1 MMTLLESIQSPADL
15 KKLSLEELPK
25 LSKEIRELLVQ
36 VVAKNGGHLS
46 SNLGA
51 VDLTLALHRVFDA
64 PVDKIIWDIGHQS
77 YTHKIITGRR
87 ERIFSIRKKGGLL
100 GFPDRAESEYDVL
113 NTGHAST
120 SLGFASGL
128 AIARDRLKEKYHIVA
143 VIGDGALT
151 GGVAL
156 EALNHIGQVKQRLII
171 VLNDNKMSISPNVGG
186 ISRHLNYLVSGRP
199 YIRMKEVIQNVLKSI
214 PGVGMPMYEL
224 AKKVEVLMRTIMV
237 PGSLFDELGIKYIG
251 PVNGHDFREML
262 KEFEAAKK
270 YDFPVLLHVVTRKGE
285 GYEPASDDP
294 SSFHSSAPFNI
305 ENGKFLGREKGPS
318 YSQVFGRTVR
328 RLVEAD
334 RRVVA
339 LTAAMPEGTGLDA
352 VQKDFPENFFDV
364 GIAEQYMFDFAGGLA
379 LGGFKPVLGVY
390 STFLQRAI
398 DQIIH
403 DISLMRLPLVV
414 GLDRAG
420 LVGGDGP
427 THQGIY
433 DIALLQPVPD
443 IVLMA
448 PKDENELQHMVYT
461 ASRSGQPVFIRYPK
475 EPGRGVAL
483 DKDLIEIPAGK
494 GEVLRRG
501 GDALILAVGTLAFRA
516 MEAAEQLARL
526 DGIEATVVNVRYLKP
541 LDRELIFSLA
551 MGISKVVTV
560 EDGTA
565 QGGFASA
572 IQKEFLASGVS
583 GHKFLTLAVGEGAM
597 PLASREELLAYFGL
611 DGAGIYRQVRAFV
624 KGENPSRQETLAA
637 HKNGLD
643 S

>member
-1 MMTLLESIQSPADL
+1 MPLLETIHSPADL
-15 KKLSLEELPK
+15 RRLSLDELAS
-25 LSKEIRELLVQ
+25 LSEEIRELLVR
-36 VVAKNGGHLS
+36 VVARNGGHLS

-64 PVDKIIWDIGHQS
+64 PRDKIIWDIGHQS
-77 YTHKIITGRR
+77 YTHKIVTGRR
-87 ERIFSIRKKGGLL
+87 ERIGTIRKKGGLL

-120 SLGFASGL
+120 SLGFASGM
-128 AIARDRLKEKYHIVA
+128 AIARDRLKEPYHIVA

-214 PGVGMPMYEL
+214 PGLGMPMYEL
-224 AKKVEVLMRTIMV
+224 AKKVEVLMRTMMV

-262 KEFEAAKK
+262 KEFEAAKR
-270 YDFPVLLHVVTRKGE
+270 YDFPVLLHVVTRKGQ
-285 GYEPASDDP
+285 GYEPACENP
-294 SSFHSSAPFNI
+294 SSFHSSAPFNV
-305 ENGKFLGREKGPS
+305 ENGKFIGRDKGPS
-318 YSQVFGRTVR
+318 YSEVFGRTVL
-328 RLVEAD
+328 RLVRQD
-334 RRVVA
+334 RRFVA

-352 VQKDFPENFFDV
+352 VQREFPENFFDV

-390 STFLQRAI
+390 STFLQRAM
-398 DQIIH
+398 DQVIH
-403 DISLMRLPLVV
+403 DVSLMRLPLLV
-414 GLDRAG
+414 GVDRAG

-443 IVLMA
+443 VVLMA

-461 ASRSGQPVFIRYPK
+461 ASRLDRPVFIRYPK
-475 EPGRGVAL
+475 EPGRGEPL
-483 DKDLIEIPAGK
+483 DAELSELPLGRA
-494 GEVLRRG
+494 EVLRTG
-501 GDALILAVGTLAFRA
+501 GDVLILAVGTLVWRA
-516 MEAAEQLARL
+516 LEAAAGLARE
-526 DGIEATVVNVRYLKP
+526 DGIEATVVNVRFLKP
-541 LDRELIFSLA
+541 LDRQGILSLA
-551 MGISKVVTV
+551 AGIGKIVTV

-565 QGGFASA
+565 RGGFASI
-572 IQKEFLASGVS
+572 IQRELLAGAPGRREFLI
-583 GHKFLTLAVGEGAM
+583 LAVGEENV
-597 PLASREELLAYFGL
+597 PLASREELLAHCGL
-611 DGAGIYRQVRAFV
+611 DAAGIRRHVREFV
-624 KGENPSRQETLAA
+624 RK
-637 HKNGLD
+637 K
-643 S
+643 

>member
-1 MMTLLESIQSPADL
+1 MALLEKILSPADI
-15 KKLSLEELPK
+15 KKLTLEEMSR
-25 LSKEIRELLVQ
+25 LSEEIRELLVQ
-36 VVAKNGGHLS
+36 VVSQNGGHLS

-51 VDLTLALHRVFDA
+51 VDLTLALHRVFAA
-64 PVDKIIWDIGHQS
+64 PLDKIIWDIGHQS

-87 ERIFSIRKKGGLL
+87 EKIFSIRKKDGLL

-128 AIARDRLKEKYHIVA
+128 ASARDRRGENFHIVA

-171 VLNDNKMSISPNVGG
+171 ILNDNKMSISPNVGG

-199 YIRMKEVIQNVLKSI
+199 YIRMKEVIQNILKSI
-214 PGVGMPMYEL
+214 PGLGPSMYEL
-224 AKKVEVLMRTIMV
+224 AKKLEVLMRTMMV

-251 PVNGHDFREML
+251 PVNGHDFGEMF
-262 KEFEAAKK
+262 KEFQAAKK
-270 YDFPVLLHVVTRKGE
+270 HDFPVLLHVVTRKGQ
-285 GYEPASDDP
+285 GYVPASEDP

-305 ENGKFLGREKGPS
+305 ENGKFIGGCKSPS
-318 YSQVFGRTVR
+318 YSEIFGQTVR
-328 RLVEAD
+328 RLVERD
-334 RRVVA
+334 RRLVA

-352 VQKDFPENFFDV
+352 VQKEFPENFFDV

-390 STFLQRAI
+390 STFMQRAV

-403 DISLMRLPLVV
+403 DISLMRIPILV

-427 THQGIY
+427 THQGLY
-433 DIALLQPVPD
+433 DIALLNPIPD

-461 ASRSGQPVFIRYPK
+461 GNLLAKPVFIRYPK
-475 EPGRGVAL
+475 EPGRGVPL
-483 DKDLIEIPAGK
+483 DKDLLEIPEGRA
-494 GEVLRRG
+494 EVLRRG
-501 GDALILAVGTLAFRA
+501 GHALILAVGPLVYRA
-516 MEAAEQLARL
+516 LEAAEQLAL
-526 DGIEATVVNVRYLKP
+526 QDKIETTVVNIRFIKP

-551 MGISKVVTV
+551 AGIDKIITV

-565 QGGFASA
+565 MGGFASV
-572 IQKEFLASGVS
+572 IHKEFLQTGTNR
-583 GHKFLTLAVGEGAM
+583 HEFLTLAVGEGVM
-597 PLASREELLAYFGL
+597 PLASREELLEHFGL
-611 DGAGIYRQVRAFV
+611 NSDGIYRQVRAFV
-624 KGENPSRQETLAA
+624 KG
-637 HKNGLD
+637 G
-643 S
+643 

>member
-1 MMTLLESIQSPADL
+1 MSFLETIQSPDDVR
-15 KKLSLEELPK
+15 KLRLDELPQ
-25 LSKEIRELLVQ
+25 LAAEIRELLVQ
-36 VVAKNGGHLS
+36 VVARNGGHLS
-46 SNLGA
+46 SNLGV
-51 VDLTLALHRVFDA
+51 VDLTLALHRVFA
-64 PVDKIIWDIGHQS
+64 TPHDKIIWDIGHQS

-100 GFPDRAESEYDVL
+100 GFPDRDESEYDVL

-120 SLGFASGL
+120 SLAFASGL
-128 AIARDRLKEKYHIVA
+128 AIARDRRHEDFHIVA

-199 YIRMKEVIQNVLKSI
+199 YIRLKEVIQKFLKSI
-214 PGVGMPMYEL
+214 PGLGKPLFEL
-224 AKKVEVLMRTIMV
+224 AKKVEVLMRTMMV

-251 PVNGHDFREML
+251 PVNGHDFREMQ
-262 KEFEAAKK
+262 KEFAEAKK
-270 YDFPVLLHVVTRKGE
+270 YDFPVLLHVVTRKGK
-285 GYEPASDDP
+285 GYVPASQDP
-294 SSFHSSAPFNI
+294 CSYHSSAPFNI
-305 ENGKFLGREKGPS
+305 ENGKFLGRDKSPS
-318 YSQVFGRTVR
+318 YSEIFGNTVK
-328 RLVEAD
+328 RLVARD
-334 RRVVA
+334 RGFVA

-352 VQKDFPENFFDV
+352 VQKEFPENFFDV

-403 DISLMRLPLVV
+403 DVSLMRLPLLV

-433 DIALLQPVPD
+433 DIALLSPIPD

-448 PKDENELQHMVYT
+448 PKDENELQHMIYT
-461 ASRSGQPVFIRYPK
+461 GSRLARPVFIRYPK
-475 EPGRGVAL
+475 EPGRGVPL
-483 DKDLIEIPAGK
+483 DGEFHEIPLASA
-494 GEVLRRG
+494 EVLRRG
-501 GDALILAVGTLAFRA
+501 ARALILAVGPLVYRA
-516 MEAAEQLARL
+516 MEAAEKLAVQ
-526 DGIEATVVNVRYLKP
+526 DGIETTVVNVRYLKP

-551 MGISKVVTV
+551 AGIGKIVTV

-565 QGGFASA
+565 SGGFSA
-572 IQKEFLASGVS
+572 IIYREFLESGLR
-583 GHKFLTLAVGEGAM
+583 GHDFLTLAVGSDSL
-597 PLASREELLAYFGL
+597 PLASREELLEHCGL
-611 DGAGIYRQVRAFV
+611 NADGIYRRVREFMKEA
-624 KGENPSRQETLAA
+624 
-637 HKNGLD
+637 
-643 S
+643 

>member
-1 MMTLLESIQSPADL
+1 MALLEKILSPADVKEL
-15 KKLSLEELPK
+15 TLEELSR
-25 LSKEIRELLVQ
+25 LSAEIRELLVQ
-36 VVAKNGGHLS
+36 VVSQNGGHLS
-46 SNLGA
+46 SNLGV
-51 VDLTLALHRVFDA
+51 VDLTLALHRVFAA
-64 PVDKIIWDIGHQS
+64 PLDKIIWDIGHQS

-87 ERIFSIRKKGGLL
+87 EKIFSIRKKDGLL

-128 AIARDRLKEKYHIVA
+128 AIARDRRGENFHIVA

-171 VLNDNKMSISPNVGG
+171 ILNDNKMSISPNVGG

-199 YIRMKEVIQNVLKSI
+199 YIRMKEVIQNILKSI
-214 PGVGMPMYEL
+214 PGLGPSMYEL
-224 AKKVEVLMRTIMV
+224 AKKLEVLMRTMMV

-251 PVNGHDFREML
+251 PVNGHDFGEMF
-262 KEFEAAKK
+262 KEFQAAKK
-270 YDFPVLLHVVTRKGE
+270 HDFPVLLHVVTRKGQ
-285 GYEPASDDP
+285 GYVPASEDP

-305 ENGKFLGREKGPS
+305 ENGKFIGGCKSPS
-318 YSQVFGRTVR
+318 YSEIFGQTVR
-328 RLVEAD
+328 RLVERD
-334 RRVVA
+334 RRLVA

-352 VQKDFPENFFDV
+352 VQKEFPENFFDV

-390 STFLQRAI
+390 STFMQRAV

-403 DISLMRLPLVV
+403 DISLMHIPILV

-427 THQGIY
+427 THQGLY
-433 DIALLQPVPD
+433 DIALLNPIPN

-448 PKDENELQHMVYT
+448 PKDENELQHMVY
-461 ASRSGQPVFIRYPK
+461 SGSLLPKPVFIRYPK
-475 EPGRGVAL
+475 EPGRGVPL
-483 DKDLIEIPAGK
+483 DKDLLEIPEGRA
-494 GEVLRRG
+494 EVLRRG
-501 GDALILAVGTLAFRA
+501 GHALILAVGPLVYRA
-516 MEAAEQLARL
+516 LEAAERLAL
-526 DGIEATVVNVRYLKP
+526 HDKIETTVVNIRFIKP

-551 MGISKVVTV
+551 AGINKIITV

-565 QGGFASA
+565 MGGFASV
-572 IQKEFLASGVS
+572 IHKEFLQTVTNR
-583 GHKFLTLAVGEGAM
+583 HEFLTLAVGEGVM
-597 PLASREELLAYFGL
+597 PLASREELLEHFGL
-611 DGAGIYRQVRAFV
+611 NSDGIYRQVRAFV
-624 KGENPSRQETLAA
+624 NKT
-637 HKNGLD
+637 
-643 S
+643 

>member
-1 MMTLLESIQSPADL
+1 MALLEKIFSPADI
-15 KKLSLEELPK
+15 KKLTLEEMSL
-25 LSKEIRELLVQ
+25 LSAEIRELLVQ
-36 VVAKNGGHLS
+36 VVSQNGGHLS

-51 VDLTLALHRVFDA
+51 VDLTLALHRVFAA
-64 PVDKIIWDIGHQS
+64 PLDKIIWDIGHQC

-87 ERIFSIRKKGGLL
+87 ERIFSIRKKDGLL

-128 AIARDRLKEKYHIVA
+128 AIARDRRGEKFHIVA

-171 VLNDNKMSISPNVGG
+171 ILNDNKMSISPNVGG

-214 PGVGMPMYEL
+214 PVLGRSLYEL
-224 AKKVEVLMRTIMV
+224 AKKIEVLMRTMIV
-237 PGSLFDELGIKYIG
+237 PGSLFEELGIKYIG

-270 YDFPVLLHVVTRKGE
+270 YDFPVLLHVVTRKGQ
-285 GYEPASDDP
+285 GYVPASQDP

-305 ENGKFLGREKGPS
+305 ENGKFIGGSKRPS
-318 YSQVFGRTVR
+318 YSKVFGQTVR
-328 RLVEAD
+328 RLVGRD
-334 RRVVA
+334 RQLVA

-352 VQKDFPENFFDV
+352 VQKEFPENFFDV

-390 STFLQRAI
+390 STFMQRAV

-403 DISLMRLPLVV
+403 DISLMRIPILV

-427 THQGIY
+427 THQGLY
-433 DIALLQPVPD
+433 DIALLHPIPD

-461 ASRSGQPVFIRYPK
+461 GIRLAKPVFIRYPK
-475 EPGRGVAL
+475 EPGRGVVL
-483 DKDLIEIPAGK
+483 DEEFHDIPEGK
-494 GEVLRRG
+494 AEVLRRG
-501 GDALILAVGTLAFRA
+501 ADALILAVGPLVYRA
-516 MEAAEQLARL
+516 LEAAEQLAGQ
-526 DGIEATVVNVRYLKP
+526 DGIESTVVNIRFIKP
-541 LDRELIFSLA
+541 LDRGLIFSLA
-551 MGISKVVTV
+551 AGITKIITV

-565 QGGFASA
+565 SGGFAS
-572 IQKEFLASGVS
+572 IIHKEFIELGPN
-583 GHKFLTLAVGEGAM
+583 GHEFLTLAVGEGIM
-597 PLASREELLAYFGL
+597 PLASREELLEHFGL
-611 DGAGIYRQVRAFV
+611 NTSGIYRQVRAFV
-624 KGENPSRQETLAA
+624 QGK
-637 HKNGLD
+637 
-643 S
+643 

>member
-1 MMTLLESIQSPADL
+1 M
-15 KKLSLEELPK
+15 
-25 LSKEIRELLVQ
+25 
-36 VVAKNGGHLS
+36 
-46 SNLGA
+46 
-51 VDLTLALHRVFDA
+51 
-64 PVDKIIWDIGHQS
+64 
-77 YTHKIITGRR
+77 
-87 ERIFSIRKKGGLL
+87 
-100 GFPDRAESEYDVL
+100 L

-128 AIARDRLKEKYHIVA
+128 AIARDRLGETHHIVA

-224 AKKVEVLMRTIMV
+224 AKKVEVLMRTMMV

-262 KEFEAAKK
+262 KEFATAKK

-285 GYEPASDDP
+285 GYVPASEDP

-305 ENGKFLGREKGPS
+305 ENGKFIGREKTPS
-318 YSQVFGRTVR
+318 YSQVFGRSVR
-328 RLVEAD
+328 RLVELD

-339 LTAAMPEGTGLDA
+339 LTAAMPEGTGLDE

-398 DQIIH
+398 DQVIH
-403 DISLMRLPLVV
+403 DVSLMRLPLVV

-427 THQGIY
+427 THQGLY

-461 ASRSGQPVFIRYPK
+461 ASRLDRPAFIRYPK
-475 EPGRGVAL
+475 EPGRGVPL
-483 DKDLIEIPAGK
+483 DKEFRELPLGRGRGPASRRPGPGPRRRPAG
-494 GEVLRRG
+494 LPRPG
-501 GDALILAVGTLAFRA
+501 GGRA
-516 MEAAEQLARL
+516 AGRL
-526 DGIEATVVNVRYLKP
+526 DGIEATVVNVRFLKP

-551 MGISKVVTV
+551 AGIPRIATV
-560 EDGTA
+560 EDGTVR
-565 QGGFASA
+565 GGFAA
-572 IQKEFLASGVS
+572 IVRAEFLDSGDRAHEFLALG
-583 GHKFLTLAVGEGAM
+583 VGEDSL
-597 PLASREELLAYFGL
+597 PLASREELLAQCGL
-611 DGAGIYRQVRAFV
+611 DADGIYRRLRAFV
-624 KGENPSRQETLAA
+624 KGA
-637 HKNGLD
+637 
-643 S
+643 

>member
-1 MMTLLESIQSPADL
+1 MMALLEKILSPLDV
-15 KKLSLEELPK
+15 KKLTLEEMSR
-25 LSKEIRELLVQ
+25 LSEEIRELLVQ
-36 VVAKNGGHLS
+36 VVARNGGHLS

-64 PVDKIIWDIGHQS
+64 PLDKIIWDIGHQS

-87 ERIFSIRKKGGLL
+87 ENIFSIRKKDGLL

-128 AIARDRLKEKYHIVA
+128 AIARDRCGENFHIVA

-171 VLNDNKMSISPNVGG
+171 ILNDNKMSISPNVGG

-199 YIRMKEVIQNVLKSI
+199 YIRMKEVIQNVLRSI
-214 PGVGMPMYEL
+214 PGVGHSLFEL
-224 AKKVEVLMRTIMV
+224 AKKIEVLMRTMMV

-251 PVNGHDFREML
+251 PVNGHDFKEML
-262 KEFEAAKK
+262 KEFEKAKK
-270 YDFPVLLHVVTRKGE
+270 HDFPVLLHVVTRKGQ
-285 GYEPASDDP
+285 GYVPACEDP

-305 ENGKFLGREKGPS
+305 ENGKFIGGCKGPS
-318 YSQVFGRTVR
+318 YSEVFGRTVR
-328 RLVEAD
+328 RLVGRD
-334 RRVVA
+334 RKFVA

-352 VQKDFPENFFDV
+352 VQKEFPENFFDV

-379 LGGFKPVLGVY
+379 LGGFRPVLGVY
-390 STFLQRAI
+390 STFMQRAV

-403 DISLMRLPLVV
+403 DISLMNIPILV

-427 THQGIY
+427 THQGLY
-433 DIALLQPVPD
+433 DIALLNPVPN

-461 ASRSGQPVFIRYPK
+461 GSLLDKPVFIRYPK

-483 DKDLIEIPAGK
+483 DEELRVIPEGQA
-494 GEVLRRG
+494 EVLRRG
-501 GDALILAVGTLAFRA
+501 SHALILAVGPLAYRVL
-516 MEAAEQLARL
+516 EAAERL
-526 DGIEATVVNVRYLKP
+526 SRQDGIEAAVVNVRFVKP
-541 LDRELIFSLA
+541 LDRKLIFSLA
-551 MGISKVVTV
+551 AGIAKIVTV

-565 QGGFASA
+565 RGGFAS
-572 IQKEFLASGVS
+572 IIHGEFLEHGPN
-583 GHKFLTLAVGEGAM
+583 GHEFLTLAVGDGAM
-597 PLASREELLAYFGL
+597 PLASREELLEHFGL
-611 DGAGIYRQVRAFV
+611 NCDGIYRQVRAFV
-624 KGENPSRQETLAA
+624 QGR
-637 HKNGLD
+637 
-643 S
+643 

>member
-1 MMTLLESIQSPADL
+1 MMPLLETIHSPADVRR
-15 KKLSLEELPK
+15 LSLEELSR
-25 LSKEIRELLVQ
+25 LSEEIRELLVQ

-51 VDLTLALHRVFDA
+51 VDLTLALHRVFDT
-64 PVDKIIWDIGHQS
+64 PRDKIIWDIGHQS

-87 ERIFSIRKKGGLL
+87 ERIFSIRKKDGLL
-100 GFPDRAESEYDVL
+100 GFPDRAESEFDVL

-120 SLGFASGL
+120 SLGFASGM
-128 AIARDRLKEKYHIVA
+128 AIARDRLNEKFHIVT

-199 YIRMKEVIQNVLKSI
+199 YIRMKEVIQNILKSI
-214 PGVGMPMYEL
+214 PGVGKSMYEV
-224 AKKVEVLMRTIMV
+224 AKKVEVLMRTMMV

-285 GYEPASDDP
+285 GYEPASEDP

-305 ENGKFLGREKGPS
+305 ENGKFIGREQGPS
-318 YSQVFGRTVR
+318 YSQVFGRSVR
-328 RLVEAD
+328 RLVEQD
-334 RRVVA
+334 RRFVA
-339 LTAAMPEGTGLDA
+339 LTAAMPEGTGLDV
-352 VQKDFPENFFDV
+352 VQKEFPENFFDV

-379 LGGFKPVLGVY
+379 LGGFKPMLGVY
-390 STFLQRAI
+390 STFMQRAV

-403 DISLMRLPLVV
+403 DISLMRLPVV
-414 GLDRAG
+414 IGLDRAG

-433 DIALLQPVPD
+433 DIALLHPIPD

-461 ASRSGQPVFIRYPK
+461 GSRLGKPVFIRYPK
-475 EPGRGVAL
+475 EPGRGTAL
-483 DKDLIEIPAGK
+483 DEEFIELPEGK

-501 GDALILAVGTLAFRA
+501 SQALILAVGPLVYRA
-516 MEAAEQLARL
+516 LEAAEQLART
-526 DGIEATVVNVRYLKP
+526 DGIETTVVNVRFLKP

-551 MGISKVVTV
+551 AGIDKIVTV

-565 QGGFASA
+565 MGGFASV
-572 IQKEFLASGVS
+572 IHKEFLAG
-583 GHKFLTLAVGEGAM
+583 GKQRHEFLTLAVGEGDI
-597 PLASREELLAYFGL
+597 PLASREELLAHFGL
-611 DGAGIYRQVRAFV
+611 DGAGIYRSVRDFV
-624 KGENPSRQETLAA
+624 RKG
-637 HKNGLD
+637 
-643 S
+643 

>member
-1 MMTLLESIQSPADL
+1 MAPLESILSPADVR
-15 KKLSLEELPK
+15 KLSLDELAR
-25 LSKEIRELLVQ
+25 LSDEIRELLVQ
-36 VVAKNGGHLS
+36 VVARNGGHLS

-51 VDLTLALHRVFDA
+51 VDLTLALHRVFDT
-64 PVDKIIWDIGHQS
+64 PRDKIIWDIGHQC

-87 ERIFSIRKKGGLL
+87 DRIFSIRKKGGLL
-100 GFPDRAESEYDVL
+100 GFPDRDESEYDVL

-128 AIARDRLKEKYHIVA
+128 AIARDRLGEKHHIVV

-199 YIRMKEVIQNVLKSI
+199 YIRMKEVIQNVLKAI
-214 PGVGMPMYEL
+214 PVVGRSL
-224 AKKVEVLMRTIMV
+224 FDVAKKVEVLMRTMMV

-262 KEFEAAKK
+262 KEFAVAKK

-294 SSFHSSAPFNI
+294 SSYHSSAPFNI
-305 ENGKFLGREKGPS
+305 ENGKFIGREPGPS
-318 YSQVFGRTVR
+318 YSQVFGRSVR
-328 RLVEAD
+328 RLVELD

-398 DQIIH
+398 DQVIH
-403 DISLMRLPLVV
+403 DVSLMRLPLVV

-427 THQGIY
+427 THQGLY
-433 DIALLQPVPD
+433 DIALLQPVPG

-448 PKDENELQHMVYT
+448 PKDENELQHMIYT
-461 ASRSGQPVFIRYPK
+461 ASRLEGPAFIRYPK
-475 EPGRGVAL
+475 EPGRGVPL
-483 DKDLIEIPAGK
+483 DEEFRELPLGRSEVMRLAPGPGAGA
-494 GEVLRRG
+494 VLV
-501 GDALILAVGTLAFRA
+501 LAVGPLVYRA
-516 MEAAEQLARL
+516 LEAAERLAVA
-526 DGIEATVVNVRYLKP
+526 DGIEATVVNVRFLKP

-551 MGISKVVTV
+551 AGIPRIVTV
-560 EDGTA
+560 EDGTVR
-565 QGGFASA
+565 GGFAA
-572 IQKEFLASGVS
+572 IVRAEFLDSGDRAHEFLALG
-583 GHKFLTLAVGEGAM
+583 VGEGCL
-597 PLASREELLAYFGL
+597 PLASREELLALCGL
-611 DGAGIYRQVRAFV
+611 DADGIYRRLREFVRGA
-624 KGENPSRQETLAA
+624 
-637 HKNGLD
+637 
-643 S
+643 

>member
-1 MMTLLESIQSPADL
+1 MALLEKILSPADI
-15 KKLSLEELPK
+15 KKLTLEEMSR
-25 LSKEIRELLVQ
+25 LSEEIRELLVQ
-36 VVAKNGGHLS
+36 VVSQNGGHLS

-51 VDLTLALHRVFDA
+51 VDLTLALHRVFAA
-64 PVDKIIWDIGHQS
+64 PLDKIIWDIGHQS

-87 ERIFSIRKKGGLL
+87 EKIFSIRKKDGLL

-128 AIARDRLKEKYHIVA
+128 AIARDRRGENFHIVA

-171 VLNDNKMSISPNVGG
+171 ILNDNKMSISPNVGG

-199 YIRMKEVIQNVLKSI
+199 YIRMKEVIQNILKSI
-214 PGVGMPMYEL
+214 PGLGPSMYEL
-224 AKKVEVLMRTIMV
+224 AKKLEVLMRTMMV

-251 PVNGHDFREML
+251 PVNGHDFGEMF
-262 KEFEAAKK
+262 KEFQAAKK
-270 YDFPVLLHVVTRKGE
+270 HDFPVLLHVVTRKGQ
-285 GYEPASDDP
+285 GYVPASEDP

-305 ENGKFLGREKGPS
+305 ENGKFIGGCKSPS
-318 YSQVFGRTVR
+318 YSEIFGQTVR
-328 RLVEAD
+328 RLVERD
-334 RRVVA
+334 RRLVA

-352 VQKDFPENFFDV
+352 VQKEFPENFFDV

-390 STFLQRAI
+390 STFMQRAV

-403 DISLMRLPLVV
+403 DISLMRIPILV

-427 THQGIY
+427 THQGLY
-433 DIALLQPVPD
+433 DIALLNPIPD

-461 ASRSGQPVFIRYPK
+461 GNLLAKPVFIRYPK
-475 EPGRGVAL
+475 EPGRGVPL
-483 DKDLIEIPAGK
+483 DKDLLEIPEGRA
-494 GEVLRRG
+494 EVLRRG
-501 GDALILAVGTLAFRA
+501 GHALILAVGPLVYRA
-516 MEAAEQLARL
+516 LEAAEQLAL
-526 DGIEATVVNVRYLKP
+526 QDKIETTVVNIRFIKP

-551 MGISKVVTV
+551 AGIDKIITV

-565 QGGFASA
+565 MGGFASV
-572 IQKEFLASGVS
+572 IHKEFLQTGTNR
-583 GHKFLTLAVGEGAM
+583 HEFLTLAVGEGVM
-597 PLASREELLAYFGL
+597 PLASREELLEHFGL
-611 DGAGIYRQVRAFV
+611 NSDGIYRQVRAFV
-624 KGENPSRQETLAA
+624 KG
-637 HKNGLD
+637 G
-643 S
+643 

>member
-1 MMTLLESIQSPADL
+1 MALLEKIFSPADIKEL
-15 KKLSLEELPK
+15 TLEELSR
-25 LSKEIRELLVQ
+25 LSAEIRELLVQ
-36 VVAKNGGHLS
+36 VVSQNGGHLS

-64 PVDKIIWDIGHQS
+64 PLDKIIWDIGHQS

-87 ERIFSIRKKGGLL
+87 EKIFSIRKKDGLL

-128 AIARDRLKEKYHIVA
+128 AIARDRRGEKFHIVS

-171 VLNDNKMSISPNVGG
+171 ILNDNKMSISPNVGG

-199 YIRMKEVIQNVLKSI
+199 YIRLKEVIQNILKSI
-214 PGVGMPMYEL
+214 PGLGPSMYEL
-224 AKKVEVLMRTIMV
+224 AKKLEVLMRTIMV

-251 PVNGHDFREML
+251 PVNGHDFGEML
-262 KEFEAAKK
+262 KEFQAAKK
-270 YDFPVLLHVVTRKGE
+270 HDFPVLLHVVTRKGQ
-285 GYEPASDDP
+285 GYVPACEDP

-305 ENGKFLGREKGPS
+305 ENGKFIGGCKSPS
-318 YSQVFGRTVR
+318 YSEIFGQTVR
-328 RLVEAD
+328 RLVEQD
-334 RRVVA
+334 RRLVA

-352 VQKDFPENFFDV
+352 VQKEFPENFFDV

-390 STFLQRAI
+390 STFMQRAV

-403 DISLMRLPLVV
+403 DISLMRIPILV

-427 THQGIY
+427 THQGLY
-433 DIALLQPVPD
+433 DIALLNPIPG

-448 PKDENELQHMVYT
+448 PKDENELQHMVYSG
-461 ASRSGQPVFIRYPK
+461 SRLAKPVFIRYPK
-475 EPGRGVAL
+475 EPGRGVPL
-483 DKDLIEIPAGK
+483 DKDLLEIPEGK
-494 GEVLRRG
+494 AEVLRRG
-501 GDALILAVGTLAFRA
+501 GHALILAVGPLVYRA
-516 MEAAEQLARL
+516 MEAAEQLALL
-526 DGIEATVVNVRYLKP
+526 DKIETTVVNVRFIKP
-541 LDRELIFSLA
+541 PDRELIFSLA
-551 MGISKVVTV
+551 AGINKIVTI

-565 QGGFASA
+565 MGGFAS
-572 IQKEFLASGVS
+572 IIHKEFLQLGPN
-583 GHKFLTLAVGEGAM
+583 GHEFLSLAVGEGAM
-597 PLASREELLAYFGL
+597 PLASREELLEHFGL
-611 DGAGIYRQVRAFV
+611 NSAGIYRQVRAFV
-624 KGENPSRQETLAA
+624 KG
-637 HKNGLD
+637 G
-643 S
+643 

>member
-1 MMTLLESIQSPADL
+1 MALLETIFSPRDV
-15 KKLSLEELPK
+15 KNLSLDELAR
-25 LSKEIRELLVQ
+25 LSEEIRELLVQ
-36 VVAKNGGHLS
+36 VVAQNGGHLS

-64 PVDKIIWDIGHQS
+64 PRDKIIWDIGHQC

-87 ERIFSIRKKGGLL
+87 DRIFSIRKKGGLL
-100 GFPDRAESEYDVL
+100 GFPDRDESEYDVL

-128 AIARDRLKEKYHIVA
+128 AIARDRLGEKHHIVT

-199 YIRMKEVIQNVLKSI
+199 YIRMKEVIQNVLKAI
-214 PGVGMPMYEL
+214 PVVGMTLFDL
-224 AKKVEVLMRTIMV
+224 AKKVEVLMRTMMV

-262 KEFEAAKK
+262 KEFTAAKK

-285 GYEPASDDP
+285 GYEPASDNP
-294 SSFHSSAPFNI
+294 SSYHSSSPFNI
-305 ENGKFLGREKGPS
+305 ENGKFIGREKTPS
-318 YSQVFGRTVR
+318 YSRVFGGSVR
-328 RLVEAD
+328 RLVELD

-339 LTAAMPEGTGLDA
+339 LTAAMPEGTGLDE

-398 DQIIH
+398 DQVIH
-403 DISLMRLPLVV
+403 DVSLMRLPLVV

-427 THQGIY
+427 THQGLY
-433 DIALLQPVPD
+433 DIALLQPVPG

-461 ASRSGQPVFIRYPK
+461 ASRLDRPAFIRYPK
-475 EPGRGVAL
+475 EPGRGVPL
-483 DKDLIEIPAGK
+483 DKEFRELPLGRS
-494 GEVLRRG
+494 EVMRRG
-501 GDALILAVGTLAFRA
+501 DRVLVLAVGPLAYRA
-516 MEAAEQLARL
+516 LEAAERLAAA
-526 DGIEATVVNVRYLKP
+526 DGIEATVVNVRFLKP

-551 MGISKVVTV
+551 AGIPHIATV
-560 EDGTA
+560 EDGTVR
-565 QGGFASA
+565 GGFASIVRA
-572 IQKEFLASGVS
+572 EFLDSGDRGHEFLALG
-583 GHKFLTLAVGEGAM
+583 VGEDSL
-597 PLASREELLAYFGL
+597 PLASREELLAQCGL
-611 DGAGIYRQVRAFV
+611 DADGIYRRLREFV
-624 KGENPSRQETLAA
+624 
-637 HKNGLD
+637 HKK
-643 S
+643 

>member
-1 MMTLLESIQSPADL
+1 MALLEKILSPADIKEL
-15 KKLSLEELPK
+15 TLEELSR
-25 LSKEIRELLVQ
+25 LAAEIRELLVQ
-36 VVAKNGGHLS
+36 VVSQNGGHLS

-64 PVDKIIWDIGHQS
+64 PLDKIIWDIGHQS

-87 ERIFSIRKKGGLL
+87 EKIFSIRKKDGLL

-128 AIARDRLKEKYHIVA
+128 AIARDRRGEKFHIVT

-171 VLNDNKMSISPNVGG
+171 ILNDNKMSISPNVGG

-199 YIRMKEVIQNVLKSI
+199 YIRMKEVIQNILKSI
-214 PGVGMPMYEL
+214 PGLGPSMYEL
-224 AKKVEVLMRTIMV
+224 AKKMEVLMRTMMV

-251 PVNGHDFREML
+251 PVNGHDFGEML
-262 KEFEAAKK
+262 KEFQAAKK
-270 YDFPVLLHVVTRKGE
+270 HDFPVLLHVVTRKGQ
-285 GYEPASDDP
+285 GYVPACEDP

-305 ENGKFLGREKGPS
+305 ENGKFIGGCKSPS
-318 YSQVFGRTVR
+318 YSEIFGQTVR
-328 RLVEAD
+328 RLVERD
-334 RRVVA
+334 RRLVA

-352 VQKDFPENFFDV
+352 VQKEFPENFFDV

-390 STFLQRAI
+390 STFMQRAV

-403 DISLMRLPLVV
+403 DISLMRIPILV

-427 THQGIY
+427 THQGLY
-433 DIALLQPVPD
+433 DIALLNPIPD

-461 ASRSGQPVFIRYPK
+461 GSRLAKPVFIRYPK
-475 EPGRGVAL
+475 EPGRGVPL
-483 DKDLIEIPAGK
+483 DKDLLEIPEGK
-494 GEVLRRG
+494 AEVLRRG
-501 GDALILAVGTLAFRA
+501 GQALILAVGPLVYRA
-516 MEAAEQLARL
+516 LEAAEQLAL
-526 DGIEATVVNVRYLKP
+526 QDKIETTVVNVRFIKP

-551 MGISKVVTV
+551 AGINKIITV

-565 QGGFASA
+565 RGGFAS
-572 IQKEFLASGVS
+572 IIHKEFLQLGPN
-583 GHKFLTLAVGEGAM
+583 GHEFLTLAVGEGAM
-597 PLASREELLAYFGL
+597 PLASREELLEHFSL
-611 DGAGIYRQVRAFV
+611 NSSGIYRQVRAFV
-624 KGENPSRQETLAA
+624 KG
-637 HKNGLD
+637 G
-643 S
+643 